1 MLRCALKAVAATALN
16 TGVVRVLGEFCV
28 ACGANAWLGNGKAR
42 HEPPDRRPMRGL
54 RGLAGLRADAPSEA
68 RGAGGE
74 RAGRS
79 RGGRR
84 SGGAA
89 AVVADLAGLRST
101 LENKGGV
108 APRIRKTGDL

>member
-1 MLRCALKAVAATALN
+1 
-16 TGVVRVLGEFCV
+16 
-28 ACGANAWLGNGKAR
+28 
-42 HEPPDRRPMRGL
+42 MRGL
-54 RGLAGLRADAPSEA
+54 QGLAGLRADAPSEA

-89 AVVADLAGLRST
+89 AAAADLAGLWQAGDLAGLWST
-101 LENKGGV
+101 LENKGEVGHGYEKP
-108 APRIRKTGDL
+108 ATCRPPAFCASWGT